1 MEEITLYQI
10 PYARSCILS
19 CISWSQMGQLLYLIK
34 PSINSLRLVFLHVVM
49 TQKII
54 FLLSLRIKTK
64 RINLNF
70 QLSALKEKKR
80 DTNLF
85 TCINL
90 DFGSFVSHTPAK
102 N

>member
-1 MEEITLYQI
+1 MGEITLYQI

-54 FLLSLRIKTK
+54 CLLSLRIKTK
-64 RINLNF
+64 RINLNL
-70 QLSALKEKKR
+70 LSALKEKKR

-90 DFGSFVSHTPAK
+90 DFVSFVSHTPAK